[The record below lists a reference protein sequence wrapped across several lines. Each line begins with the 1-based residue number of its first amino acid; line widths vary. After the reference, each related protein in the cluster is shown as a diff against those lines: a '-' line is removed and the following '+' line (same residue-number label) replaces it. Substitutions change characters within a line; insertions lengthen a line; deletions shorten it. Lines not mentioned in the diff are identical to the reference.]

1 MSNMGA
7 FITFLLSFQPLSI
20 IIFFLFYLTLIEF
33 RRVKKSVGT
42 GPTTYPVIGCLISF
56 YKNRFRLLSWY
67 TELLAESPT
76 NTILVQR
83 LGARRTIIT
92 ANQHNV
98 EYILKTNF
106 KNFPKGKPF
115 TEILGD
121 FLGKGI
127 FNVDGDLWMKQRKLA
142 SHEFSLRSINEFI
155 MNTLE
160 EEVNGKLLPFMDSL
174 SIENK
179 VVDFQELLGRFS
191 FNVIC
196 KFTLGIDDD
205 NDNNRCCLD
214 PFFPISPLARAFDA
228 AAEIS
233 ARRGAAP
240 LFLVWRAK
248 KWLGVGSEKRLREAV
263 NEVKTRVMEIILE
276 RKKKMNVIGEELDG
290 DQDLLSRLISSGHD
304 EEVIRDMMISF
315 IMAGRDTTSSAMTWF
330 FWLLSHYSN
339 IEHKILKEAKCES
352 LDYESLKNM
361 NFLKAC
367 LCESM
372 RLYPPVAWDSKHAT
386 CDDVLPDGTLVKSG
400 DRVTYFPYGMGRM
413 EKIWGKNWF
422 EFKPERWFIETVE
435 PVESAENNEIGTI
448 LKEVCP
454 FKFPIFQAGPRVCLG
469 KEMAFIQMKYVVA
482 TILRRFNIK
491 VVGPNKPIFVPLLT
505 AHMAGGLKVLI
516 SKRV

>member
-1 MSNMGA
+1 MGA

-92 ANQHNV
+92 TNQQNV

-196 KFTLGIDDD
+196 KFTLGINDD
-205 NDNNRCCLD
+205 NDTNRCCLD
-214 PFFPISPLARAFDA
+214 PCFPISPLARAFDV

-240 LFLVWRAK
+240 LFLVWRVK

-276 RKKKMNVIGEELDG
+276 RKKKMNVIGEKLDG
-290 DQDLLSRLISSGHD
+290 DQDLLSRLISSG
-304 EEVIRDMMISF
+304 
-315 IMAGRDTTSSAMTWF
+315 
-330 FWLLSHYSN
+330 
-339 IEHKILKEAKCES
+339 K
-352 LDYESLKNM
+352 
-361 NFLKAC
+361 
-367 LCESM
+367 
-372 RLYPPVAWDSKHAT
+372 
-386 CDDVLPDGTLVKSG
+386 
-400 DRVTYFPYGMGRM
+400 
-413 EKIWGKNWF
+413 
-422 EFKPERWFIETVE
+422 
-435 PVESAENNEIGTI
+435 
-448 LKEVCP
+448 
-454 FKFPIFQAGPRVCLG
+454 
-469 KEMAFIQMKYVVA
+469 
-482 TILRRFNIK
+482 
-491 VVGPNKPIFVPLLT
+491 
-505 AHMAGGLKVLI
+505 
-516 SKRV
+516 

>member
-1 MSNMGA
+1 MGA

-20 IIFFLFYLTLIEF
+20 IFFILFYITLIEF
-33 RRVKKSVGT
+33 RRVKKFVGT

-67 TELLAESPT
+67 TELLAKSPT

-92 ANQHNV
+92 TNQQNV

-127 FNVDGDLWMKQRKLA
+127 FNVDGELWLKQRKLA

-196 KFTLGIDDD
+196 KFTLGINDD
-205 NDNNRCCLD
+205 NDTNRCCLD
-214 PFFPISPLARAFDA
+214 PCFPISPLARAFDV

-240 LFLVWRAK
+240 LFLVWRVK

-276 RKKKMNVIGEELDG
+276 RKKNMNVIGEKLDG
-290 DQDLLSRLISSGHD
+290 DQDLLSRLISSG
-304 EEVIRDMMISF
+304 
-315 IMAGRDTTSSAMTWF
+315 
-330 FWLLSHYSN
+330 
-339 IEHKILKEAKCES
+339 K
-352 LDYESLKNM
+352 
-361 NFLKAC
+361 
-367 LCESM
+367 
-372 RLYPPVAWDSKHAT
+372 
-386 CDDVLPDGTLVKSG
+386 
-400 DRVTYFPYGMGRM
+400 
-413 EKIWGKNWF
+413 
-422 EFKPERWFIETVE
+422 
-435 PVESAENNEIGTI
+435 
-448 LKEVCP
+448 
-454 FKFPIFQAGPRVCLG
+454 
-469 KEMAFIQMKYVVA
+469 
-482 TILRRFNIK
+482 
-491 VVGPNKPIFVPLLT
+491 
-505 AHMAGGLKVLI
+505 
-516 SKRV
+516 

>member
-1 MSNMGA
+1 
-7 FITFLLSFQPLSI
+7 
-20 IIFFLFYLTLIEF
+20 
-33 RRVKKSVGT
+33 
-42 GPTTYPVIGCLISF
+42 
-56 YKNRFRLLSWY
+56 
-67 TELLAESPT
+67 
-76 NTILVQR
+76 
-83 LGARRTIIT
+83 
-92 ANQHNV
+92 V

-214 PFFPISPLARAFDA
+214 PFFPISPLARAFDV

-290 DQDLLSRLISSGHD
+290 DQDLLSRLISSG
-304 EEVIRDMMISF
+304 
-315 IMAGRDTTSSAMTWF
+315 
-330 FWLLSHYSN
+330 
-339 IEHKILKEAKCES
+339 K
-352 LDYESLKNM
+352 
-361 NFLKAC
+361 
-367 LCESM
+367 
-372 RLYPPVAWDSKHAT
+372 
-386 CDDVLPDGTLVKSG
+386 
-400 DRVTYFPYGMGRM
+400 
-413 EKIWGKNWF
+413 
-422 EFKPERWFIETVE
+422 
-435 PVESAENNEIGTI
+435 
-448 LKEVCP
+448 
-454 FKFPIFQAGPRVCLG
+454 
-469 KEMAFIQMKYVVA
+469 
-482 TILRRFNIK
+482 
-491 VVGPNKPIFVPLLT
+491 
-505 AHMAGGLKVLI
+505 
-516 SKRV
+516 

>member
-1 MSNMGA
+1 MGE
-7 FITFLLSFQPLSI
+7 FITFFLSFQPLTF
-20 IIFFLFYLTLIEF
+20 IFFLLFYITLIEF
-33 RRVKKSVGT
+33 RRVKKLVGT

-56 YKNRFRLLSWY
+56 YKNRFRLLDWY
-67 TELLAESPT
+67 TKLLAQSPT

-83 LGARRTIIT
+83 LGARRTIVT

-98 EYILKTNF
+98 EYVLKTNF

-115 TEILGD
+115 REILSD

-127 FNVDGDLWMKQRKLA
+127 FNVDDDLWMIQRKLA

-155 MNTLE
+155 MHTLE
-160 EEVNGKLLPFMDSL
+160 EEVKGKLIPLMDSL

-191 FNVIC
+191 FNVVC

-205 NDNNRCCLD
+205 DDNRCCLD
-214 PFFPISPLARAFDA
+214 PCFPISPLAKAFDV

-240 LFLVWRAK
+240 LFLVWRVK
-248 KWLGVGSEKRLREAV
+248 KWLGVGSERRLRDAV
-263 NEVKTRVMEIILE
+263 KEVKILVMEMILE
-276 RKKKMNVIGEELDG
+276 RKKMMNVKGEELVG
-290 DQDLLSRLISSGHD
+290 GQDLLSRLISSGHE
-304 EEVIRDMMISF
+304 EEVIRDMVISF
-315 IMAGRDTTSSAMTWF
+315 IMAGRDTTSSALTWF
-330 FWLLSHYSN
+330 FWLLSRYSD
-339 IEHKILKEAKCES
+339 IEHKILKESENKLNNET

-372 RLYPPVAWDSKHAT
+372 RLYPPIAWDSKHAT
-386 CDDVLPDGTLVKSG
+386 CDDVLPDGTLVKCG

-413 EKIWGKNWF
+413 ENLWGKDWF
-422 EFKPERWFIETVE
+422 EFRPDRWFVE
-435 PVESAENNEIGTI
+435 LNNEII
-448 LKEVCP
+448 LSEVCP
-454 FKFPIFQAGPRVCLG
+454 YKFPIFQAGPRVCLG

-482 TILRRFNIK
+482 SILRRFRIK
-491 VVGPNKPIFVPLLT
+491 IVSDKKPIFVPLLT
-505 AHMAGGLKVLI
+505 AHMAGGLKVLV
-516 SKRV
+516 SKRMQL